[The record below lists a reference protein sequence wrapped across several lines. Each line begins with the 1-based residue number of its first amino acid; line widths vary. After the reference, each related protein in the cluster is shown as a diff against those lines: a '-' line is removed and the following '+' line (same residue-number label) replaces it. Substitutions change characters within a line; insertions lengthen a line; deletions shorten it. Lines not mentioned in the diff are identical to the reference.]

1 MPSTGNTSGLSK
13 RALAN
18 LIRRRHEIKGAIEA
32 ASTDPASYSIQGS
45 VAATART
52 LQELEEELAR
62 IDRQI
67 QSLLVPNSGG
77 IRRVL
82 PRWEQA

>member
-1 MPSTGNTSGLSK
+1 MSIQDKALQNLLKK
-13 RALAN
+13 RARLQKTIDDATN
-18 LIRRRHEIKGAIEA
+18 
-32 ASTDPASYSIQGS
+32 DPASYSIQGS

>member
-13 RALAN
+13 RALAS
-18 LIRRRHEIKGAIEA
+18 LIKRRHELKGAIDA

-45 VAATART
+45 VAASARS
-52 LQELEEELAR
+52 LRELEEELVR
-62 IDRQI
+62 VDSQI

-77 IRRVL
+77 IRRAL
-82 PRWEQA
+82 PIWEHV